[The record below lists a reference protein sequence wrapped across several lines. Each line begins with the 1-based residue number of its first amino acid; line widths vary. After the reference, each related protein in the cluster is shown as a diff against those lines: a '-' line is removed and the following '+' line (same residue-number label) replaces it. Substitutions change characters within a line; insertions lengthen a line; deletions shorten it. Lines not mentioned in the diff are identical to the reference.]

1 MRNWKQWSV
10 KFRLLTGVV
19 TTGKVVGSILLATDE
34 LLRVEELAICASP
47 HLINHSGL
55 KINEHSTGD
64 MLPSAS
70 LTEEGVESI
79 ITSSNGLVTRHLA
92 ISLNRANQAAL
103 EVQIT
108 SGNSR

>member
-19 TTGKVVGSILLATDE
+19 TTGKVVGSILLAADE
-34 LLRVEELAICASP
+34 LLRVEELAVSASP

-55 KINEHSTGD
+55 KVNKHSSGD
-64 MLPSAS
+64 MLPSPS